1 MIAIRN
7 ILCPLD
13 LSEHSATV
21 FGYAT
26 MLARWYGST
35 LTALEMIWVGI
46 PTLPAAA
53 SPIILQPEQVRAF
66 TDELQQFVKKHA
78 PSEVAVTPVLRE
90 GPIVAGILDEARA
103 RSADMLVLGTHGRG
117 GFERFVLGSVAEKVL
132 RLSHLPVL
140 TIPAAAAPAP
150 TSARPFTSIVCPVD
164 FSPASLKAL
173 RYALSLAQESG
184 KRLTLLH
191 VFDWDAD
198 RPMPVGLGPEFAS
211 MLRRRETEA
220 VDELRALVSPEA
232 REWCD
237 CRELT
242 AIGRPYEEILRVGR
256 ETGAD
261 LIVMGVHGRSA
272 VELSF
277 FGSTTN
283 QIVRHATCPVM
294 TIRP

>member
-7 ILCPLD
+7 ILCPVD

-21 FGYAT
+21 FGYAA

-53 SPIILQPEQVRAF
+53 SPVILQPEQVRAF
-66 TDELQQFVKKHA
+66 TDELRQFVKKHA
-78 PSEVAVTPVLRE
+78 PAEIAVTTVLRE
-90 GPIVAGILDEARA
+90 GPIVAGILDEARG
-103 RSADMLVLGTHGRG
+103 RSADLLVLGTHGRG

-132 RLSHLPVL
+132 RMSHLPVL

-150 TSARPFTSIVCPVD
+150 ASARPFASIVCPVD

-211 MLRRRETEA
+211 MLRHRETEA
-220 VDELRALVSPEA
+220 LDELRALVSPEA

-237 CRELT
+237 CREMT